1 MAAFRTELLKSFNL
15 FEIFFISS
23 SINSKQFFFSK
34 LKDFPE
40 KKEIFIFSFVIFF
53 SLIFNF
59 SIILLEIFSF
69 SFSFDNS
76 SALLIKNKQVLIN
89 FDCMELINL
98 FLSLQYW
105 LTILVTLKSSSI
117 VVGSFIYI
125 QQFVN

>member
-1 MAAFRTELLKSFNL
+1 M
-15 FEIFFISS
+15 
-23 SINSKQFFFSK
+23 SINLLYEFKYS